1 MRLNLPQRGEGH
13 RFDNIQNNDLDQKLT
28 YQQLLNLTHDLSKE
42 NLILKSQSNRIF
54 NFSTKTWRRVKKLA

>member
-13 RFDNIQNNDLDQKLT
+13 RFDNIQNTDLDQKLT

-42 NLILKSQSNRIF
+42 NFFLKNQS
-54 NFSTKTWRRVKKLA
+54 K